1 MGIKFDVTASDGL
14 ARRGII
20 HTKSGVIHTPAFM
33 PVGTA
38 GTVKGLLPS
47 QVENTGADIILGNTY
62 HLMLRPGVSTIE
74 SFGGLHKFMSWRGPI
89 LTDSGGFQVMS
100 LAGLRKVDDK
110 GITFRAH
117 TDGSSHRLTPEKA
130 ISIQKGL
137 NSDISMVLDECV
149 SYPADFKNASNAMKR
164 SSQWASRCKSAFEDT
179 PGKGLFGIIQG
190 STYEELRLE
199 SLKFLEDCNFDGIA
213 IGGLAV
219 GEGQKIMLDVLKFL
233 APQLPFVKPHY
244 LMGVGTPD
252 DIIKAVALGV
262 DMFDCVLP
270 TRSGRTGRVYT
281 PNGHINIKNSVYR
294 DSKLPLQENCECRA
308 CKNFSR
314 AYIHHLFRC
323 KEMLGP
329 ILCTIHN
336 LYFYQILMRDI
347 RLSIEHK
354 NFDYF
359 LQTWKKH
366 YNLDTTT

>member
-1 MGIKFDVTASDGL
+1 
-14 ARRGII
+14 
-20 HTKSGVIHTPAFM
+20 
-33 PVGTA
+33 
-38 GTVKGLLPS
+38 
-47 QVENTGADIILGNTY
+47 
-62 HLMLRPGVSTIE
+62 
-74 SFGGLHKFMSWRGPI
+74 
-89 LTDSGGFQVMS
+89 
-100 LAGLRKVDDK
+100 
-110 GITFRAH
+110 
-117 TDGSSHRLTPEKA
+117 
-130 ISIQKGL
+130 
-137 NSDISMVLDECV
+137 
-149 SYPADFKNASNAMKR
+149 
-164 SSQWASRCKSAFEDT
+164 
-179 PGKGLFGIIQG
+179 
-190 STYEELRLE
+190 
-199 SLKFLEDCNFDGIA
+199 
-213 IGGLAV
+213 
-219 GEGQKIMLDVLKFL
+219 
-233 APQLPFVKPHY
+233 
-244 LMGVGTPD
+244 MGVGTPD